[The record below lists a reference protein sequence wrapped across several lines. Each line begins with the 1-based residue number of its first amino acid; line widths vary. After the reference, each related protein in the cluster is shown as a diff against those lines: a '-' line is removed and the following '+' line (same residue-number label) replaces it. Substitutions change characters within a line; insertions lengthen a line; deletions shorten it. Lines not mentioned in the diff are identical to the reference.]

1 MSSVII
7 FSYKVLVGGSIGG
20 MMFHFR
26 YEFMHAIRS
35 LLEKYVSAAID
46 ENVGSVKG
54 LLDLM
59 RNFHTTA
66 LP

>member
-7 FSYKVLVGGSIGG
+7 SYKVLLVGGSIGG

-35 LLEKYVSAAID
+35 LLEKYVRADID
-46 ENVGSVKG
+46 GNVGSS
-54 LLDLM
+54 
-59 RNFHTTA
+59 A
-66 LP
+66 

>member
-7 FSYKVLVGGSIGG
+7 SYKVLLVGGSIGG

-46 ENVGSVKG
+46 GNVGSS
-54 LLDLM
+54 
-59 RNFHTTA
+59 A
-66 LP
+66 